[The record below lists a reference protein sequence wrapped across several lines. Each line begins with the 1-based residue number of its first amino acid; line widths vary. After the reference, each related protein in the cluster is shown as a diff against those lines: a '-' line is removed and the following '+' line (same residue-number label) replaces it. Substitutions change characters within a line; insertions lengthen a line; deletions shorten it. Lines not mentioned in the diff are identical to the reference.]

1 MNPSSQ
7 ATTARVPLTV
17 LDKVASLLAAPISAI
32 AASVSDL
39 LAPHI
44 PHSALLILAVEDVGH
59 PLKTAGEAT
68 IAAAATLDNLRA
80 IRDRVPP
87 GEHLRYD
94 TLLGGEARSVLAAV
108 AHTGAVLVLTDPGRG
123 QDELVA
129 RLWEIVA
136 VRIQHHAREASPTYL
151 MESRA
156 AASVRAQAVNHLADR
171 HTTTLESLL
180 GVLRSTNLDDRGARQ
195 TATSLATEAVVRL
208 RTATDRILTF
218 TEEPVTSAFERLRD
232 DLRPLVKYRD
242 VDVQFVEPPVDGRAL
257 PSEIAHGARAVV
269 RDAILALADQH
280 GVNRIR
286 VQWDCDGKNL
296 LIDVRDDGPGRL
308 SLDSLQLQPL
318 QQRVMALNGRLSV
331 TGTSGWGSQM
341 GVVMPL
347 DPPPL
352 RHDESRLASLSLR
365 EHEVA
370 RGVVAGLR
378 NRNIARELSISE
390 NTVKFHLRKIFR
402 KLDVT
407 SRAELATLAIKL
419 GGLAYAPVRTG
430 PKYASSQRVS
440 DNA

>member
-1 MNPSSQ
+1 MSPLDEETPAQ
-7 ATTARVPLTV
+7 VPLTV
-17 LDKVASLLAAPISAI
+17 LDKVALFLAAPMSAV
-32 AASVSDL
+32 AASVSEL
-39 LAPHI
+39 LAPHVS
-44 PHSALLILAVEDVGH
+44 HSALLILSVEDVGH
-59 PLKTAGEAT
+59 PLKTAGDVKVTAG
-68 IAAAATLDNLRA
+68 ATLDELRT
-80 IRDRVPP
+80 IRDRIAK
-87 GEHLRYD
+87 GDHLRCD
-94 TLLGGEARSVLAAV
+94 VFLGGKSRSVLATV
-108 AHTGAVLVLTDPGRG
+108 AHTDAVLVLTDPGWG

-129 RLWEIVA
+129 HLWEIVA
-136 VRIQHHAREASPTYL
+136 LCIQHHAREASPTYL

-156 AASVRAQAVNHLADR
+156 AASVRAQAVNDLADR

-269 RDAILALADQH
+269 RDAILALADQD

-308 SLDSLQLQPL
+308 STDSFQLQPL
-318 QQRVMALNGRLSV
+318 QQRVIALNGRLSL
-331 TGTSGWGSQM
+331 TGTSGWGSEM
-341 GVVMPL
+341 SVVMPL

-352 RHDESRLASLSLR
+352 RHDESRLASLSRR
-365 EHEVA
+365 EHEVV

-378 NRNIARELSISE
+378 NRNIALELGISE

-407 SRAELATLAIKL
+407 SRAELATLAL
-419 GGLAYAPVRTG
+419 
-430 PKYASSQRVS
+430 
-440 DNA
+440 

>member
-1 MNPSSQ
+1 MNPSGG
-7 ATTARVPLTV
+7 AAPTRVPLAV
-17 LDKVASLLAAPISAI
+17 LDKVALLLAAPMSAI
-32 AASVSDL
+32 ATSLSQLLVPHVS
-39 LAPHI
+39 
-44 PHSALLILAVEDVGH
+44 HSALLILSVEDVGH
-59 PLKTAGEAT
+59 PLKTVGDVNIT
-68 IAAAATLDNLRA
+68 SAATFDELGA
-80 IRDRVPP
+80 IRDRIAA

-94 TLLGGEARSVLAAV
+94 VLLGGESRSVLAAV
-108 AHTGAVLVLTDPGRG
+108 AHTDAVLVLTDPGRG
-123 QDELVA
+123 EDELVV

-136 VRIQHHAREASPTYL
+136 LRIRHHAREASPTYL

-156 AASVRAQAVNHLADR
+156 AASVRAQAVNDLADR

-195 TATSLATEAVVRL
+195 TATSLATEAIVRL

-269 RDAILALADQH
+269 RDAILALADQD

-308 SLDSLQLQPL
+308 SLDSPQLQPL
-318 QQRVMALNGRLSV
+318 QQRVTALHSRLNV
-331 TGTSGWGSQM
+331 TGTSGWGSEM
-341 GVVMPL
+341 SVVMPL

-352 RHDESRLASLSLR
+352 RHDESRLARLSLR
-365 EHEVA
+365 EHEVV

-378 NRNIARELSISE
+378 NRNIAQELGISE
-390 NTVKFHLRKIFR
+390 NTVKFHIGKIFR
-402 KLDVT
+402 KLNVT
-407 SRAELATLAIKL
+407 SRAELAALALKL
-419 GGLAYAPVRTG
+419 GGPMYAPSPQAAWTQG
-430 PKYASSQRVS
+430 GSG
-440 DNA
+440 

>member
-1 MNPSSQ
+1 MIPSVQ

-17 LDKVASLLAAPISAI
+17 LDEVALLLAAPMSTI
-32 AASVSDL
+32 AASLSELLVPHVS
-39 LAPHI
+39 
-44 PHSALLILAVEDVGH
+44 HSALLILSVEDVGH
-59 PLKTAGEAT
+59 PLKTAGDTT
-68 IAAAATLDNLRA
+68 ITAGAALDELRA
-80 IRDRVPP
+80 ISDRIQT
-87 GEHLRYD
+87 GEHLRHEM
-94 TLLGGEARSVLAAV
+94 LLGGESRSVLAAV
-108 AHTGAVLVLTDPGRG
+108 AQTDAVLVLTDPGRG

-151 MESRA
+151 MGSRA
-156 AASVRAQAVNHLADR
+156 AASVRAQAVNDLADR

-242 VDVQFVEPPVDGRAL
+242 VDVQFVEPPVEGRAL

-269 RDAILALADQH
+269 RNAILALADQD
-280 GVNRIR
+280 GVKRIR

-308 SLDSLQLQPL
+308 SMDSLHLRPL

-331 TGTSGWGSQM
+331 TGTGGWGSEM
-341 GVVMPL
+341 SVVMPL

-365 EHEVA
+365 EHQVV

-378 NRNIARELSISE
+378 NRNIAQELGISE

-407 SRAELATLAIKL
+407 SRAELATLALKL
-419 GGLAYAPVRTG
+419 GGPIYAPSRTG
-430 PKYASSQRVS
+430 P
-440 DNA
+440 N

>member
-1 MNPSSQ
+1 MP
-7 ATTARVPLTV
+7 T
-17 LDKVASLLAAPISAI
+17 
-32 AASVSDL
+32 
-39 LAPHI
+39 
-44 PHSALLILAVEDVGH
+44 
-59 PLKTAGEAT
+59 
-68 IAAAATLDNLRA
+68 
-80 IRDRVPP
+80 
-87 GEHLRYD
+87 GEHLRYEM
-94 TLLGGEARSVLAAV
+94 LLGGESRSVLAAV
-108 AHTGAVLVLTDPGRG
+108 AQTDAVLVLTDPSRG
-123 QDELVA
+123 QDELVV

-151 MESRA
+151 MGSRA
-156 AASVRAQAVNHLADR
+156 AASVRAQAVNDLADR

-242 VDVQFVEPPVDGRAL
+242 VDVQFVEPPVEGRAL

-269 RDAILALADQH
+269 RNAILALADQD
-280 GVNRIR
+280 GVKRIR

-308 SLDSLQLQPL
+308 SMDSLQLRPL
-318 QQRVMALNGRLSV
+318 QQRVIALNGRLSV
-331 TGTSGWGSQM
+331 TGTGGWGSEM
-341 GVVMPL
+341 SVVMPL

-365 EHEVA
+365 EHEVV

-378 NRNIARELSISE
+378 NRNIAQELGISE

-407 SRAELATLAIKL
+407 SRAELATLALKL
-419 GGLAYAPVRTG
+419 GGLAYAPSRT
-430 PKYASSQRVS
+430 RT
-440 DNA
+440 N